1 MKKAKNSIEFE
12 QLLKELFEKLKDKSV
27 DLIEDIDFDKVWGL
41 IEKRITKCKDRK
53 NAKHNK

>member
-27 DLIEDIDFDKVWGL
+27 DLIEDIDFDKVWNL

-53 NAKHNK
+53 NAKRSK